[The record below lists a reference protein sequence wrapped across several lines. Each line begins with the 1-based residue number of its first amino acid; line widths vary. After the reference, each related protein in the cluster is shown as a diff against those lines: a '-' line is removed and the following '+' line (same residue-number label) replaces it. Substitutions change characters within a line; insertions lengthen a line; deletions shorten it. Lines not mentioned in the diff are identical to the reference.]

1 MKKARARLAELT
13 KIFLI
18 AQGSLAILFGILA
31 MVWPGITVVVLAF
44 LFAAFLLFDGL
55 VLTMVSLAGRGR
67 SAGIRLAWG
76 LLQVL
81 VGLFVLFNP
90 QLSFAVLIIV
100 LGASLLVRGVFSLAH
115 AVTHNDA
122 SADER
127 LLHGLLGGLGIVIGS
142 IVVVQPAA
150 GGLAFVWVLGLYAV
164 VTGALLIGLAFG
176 VARITRRK
184 NHTSFKF

>member
-1 MKKARARLAELT
+1 MRKARARLAEFT

-18 AQGSLAILFGILA
+18 VQGSLAILFGIVA
-31 MVWPGITVVVLAF
+31 MSWPGITAVVLAF
-44 LFAAFLLFDGL
+44 LFAIFLLFDGL
-55 VLTMVSLAGRGR
+55 VLTMVSLTGQGKN
-67 SAGIRLAWG
+67 AGIRLAWG

-81 VGLFVLFNP
+81 MGLFVLFHP

-100 LGASLLVRGVFSLAH
+100 LGISILMRGVFSLAH

-127 LLHGLLGGLGIVIGS
+127 LLHGLLGGLGIVVGG
-142 IVVVQPAA
+142 IVAVQPAA
-150 GGLAFVWVLGLYAV
+150 GGLAFVWVLGFYAV

-184 NHTSFKF
+184 GRTTLKF